1 MVTRRR
7 RLPQLAAID
16 AMLSNIFILL
26 CIYKLS
32 PLIATGS
39 ASDWLWATSA
49 AIVAAASA
57 ASTGA
62 HARDE
67 AQRPQAN
74 VEMQKAPTTIGVQPD
89 DGAYVKPLLAT
100 PPVDG
105 TFTPTAPGAWPDDD
119 AQALAQPSLA
129 TPLVDG
135 VHEPATHS
143 RAVQQKTP
151 DAQPFGARRAPP
163 IYLDVTRM
171 PLAELE
177 RITDPTPDP
186 PATRIDG
193 QGPARAGA
201 RAAPPTYVNPDDAV
215 REFTR
220 RVAAHFEHTNSM
232 PHATPTGV
240 AATLATTTA
249 VLNAAPGAPACER
262 RHSRPR
268 GRRGGRRTRRARAVG
283 VVAVH
288 VGTCAAAHGA
298 RAPAPSATDDID
310 AADAEP
316 EGADFLALLDAEY
329 EYPGVAV
336 THAGTGEAVVD
347 EEEAAEFLALIDS
360 IDGDH
365 GVVAMHAGVAATARG
380 TGAPA
385 PSATNGADEWA
396 EDNEAIEYAAML
408 DGEGLPGMQ
417 LMLECMPGGVA
428 PAEFFHYLINYIS
441 PDDQQRLIAYEL
453 PDHADVSAIDSTLGW
468 HDSLAAAVVLR
479 TSPGNEYDLYE
490 ILGLIPEGV
499 RAVDYAR
506 TFCSLPPDMQESLVD
521 GDTGNENHE

>member
-1 MVTRRR
+1 MVAPLAHSSLCRSATTADDHAAYLLPHMVTRRR

-89 DGAYVKPLLAT
+89 DSAYVKPLLAT

-186 PATRIDG
+186 PATRIAP
-193 QGPARAGA
+193 PAFVNPDNAEHEFNRRMTAHFERTDRAP
-201 RAAPPTYVNPDDAV
+201 RAAPTG
-215 REFTR
+215 
-220 RVAAHFEHTNSM
+220 
-232 PHATPTGV
+232 GV
-240 AATLATTTA
+240 AAALATMVGGTLT
-249 VLNAAPGAPACER
+249 CER
-262 RHSRPR
+262 HRRRRHR
-268 GRRGGRRTRRARAVG
+268 GRRGGRRTRRVAAASDARHG
-283 VVAVH
+283 VVAMLAGVP
-288 VGTCAAAHGA
+288 T
-298 RAPAPSATDDID
+298 
-310 AADAEP
+310 ADAGGET
-316 EGADFLALLDAEY
+316 ADFLALLAIGDEDL
-329 EYPGVAV
+329 
-336 THAGTGEAVVD
+336 EA
-347 EEEAAEFLALIDS
+347 EAAD
-360 IDGDH
+360 
-365 GVVAMHAGVAATARG
+365 AGVCATAGG
-380 TGAPA
+380 T
-385 PSATNGADEWA
+385 SATAAADDD
-396 EDNEAIEYAAML
+396 EDAAML
-408 DGEGLPGMQ
+408 HYAAELDAAGHPGMQ
-417 LMLECMPGGVA
+417 LMLELMPNTITA
-428 PAEFFHYLINYIS
+428 NEFYLYFIDYID
-441 PDDQQRLIAYEL
+441 PEDQQRIIAGEL
-453 PDHADVSAIDSTLGW
+453 PDHADVEAIDPELGW
-468 HDSLAAAVVLR
+468 HEALGAAV
-479 TSPGNEYDLYE
+479 
-490 ILGLIPEGV
+490 ILQMAPENVYSLSDMLGSV
-499 RAVDYAR
+499 PAGASTTAFARMFVDM
-506 TFCSLPPDMQESLVD
+506 PPDAQESLVD
-521 GDTGNENHE
+521 SNTGNEHA